1 MHKAHM
7 DVQDLSRL
15 VAGGEAMT
23 VEFKH
28 RRSRSDFTDN
38 DLVEAVACLANGNG
52 GTLLIG
58 VGDDRSISGCY
69 PWHGERTDPAKL
81 EALIQNRTRPSLP
94 TRIEVLAVDGVD
106 VVVISVPDQDMPV
119 GTSRGVYQRRALKT
133 DGTPECIAYEPHDLL
148 LSQFSA
154 SGKDWAELPAMSAS
168 MEDLDPHEFDRF
180 RRLCTVASGD
190 RALAELADVE
200 ILRALA
206 LTDPL
211 HGGSPTLGAV
221 LLFGTESA
229 ISRWI
234 PNHEV
239 AFQVLE
245 RTRLKTNDLLRSPL
259 FKVAEELQDRLEA
272 RNTEE
277 EMQLGL
283 LRLSLPRIPMSVA
296 REAIA
301 NALVHRDYT
310 SLGPVSVSLN
320 DDAFSVSSPGG
331 FPRGV
336 TMENLLDLSQPRSR
350 SLADAFKRAGLVER
364 SGRGVSIMYREML
377 RLGRNE
383 PDYSR
388 SSDTRVVVT
397 IPVESADKDL
407 VAYVHSLQAENHELT
422 LNELR
427 VLHLLRVDGALTLG
441 DLTDDLDMPKSQL
454 RPVISRMEEK
464 GMLEVR
470 GSGRNREYHL
480 PPAFYE
486 AAGRRSDYVRS
497 SPVDVIRR
505 EEMILRYVREFGKI
519 TRRETAELCGIGV
532 TAASQL
538 LRSIA
543 ASGALEI
550 RGERRGAHYVLP
562 DGNLE
567 A

>member
-1 MHKAHM
+1 MSSNIAALEATSRITT
-7 DVQDLSRL
+7 LSRPWL
-15 VAGGEAMT
+15 V
-23 VEFKH
+23 
-28 RRSRSDFTDN
+28 
-38 DLVEAVACLANGNG
+38 LANGRG
-52 GTLLIG
+52 GTLFIG
-58 VGDDRSISGCY
+58 VDDDRSISGCY

-94 TRIEVLAVDGVD
+94 TQIEVLSVEGVD
-106 VVVISVPDQDMPV
+106 VVVIKIPDQDMPV
-119 GTSRGVYQRRALKT
+119 GTSRGVYQRRAMKT

-154 SGKDWAELPAMSAS
+154 SGKDWAELPALSAS
-168 MEDLDPHEFDRF
+168 MSDLDPQEFDRF
-180 RRLCTVASGD
+180 RRLCAAASGD
-190 RALAELADVE
+190 RSLAELADVE

-211 HGGSPTLGAV
+211 HGGSPTLGAI
-221 LLFGTESA
+221 LLFGTEEA
-229 ISRWI
+229 IARWV

-259 FKVAEELQDRLEA
+259 FKVAEELQERLEA
-272 RNTEE
+272 RNTED

-310 SLGPVSVSLN
+310 SLGPVSVSLK

-331 FPRGV
+331 FPRGI
-336 TMENLLDLSQPRSR
+336 TMENLLDSSQPRSR
-350 SLADAFKRAGLVER
+350 ALADAFKRAGLVER

-397 IPVESADKDL
+397 FPVEAADKDL
-407 VAYVHSLQAENHELT
+407 VAYVHGIQTDGHELT

-427 VLHLLRVDGALTLG
+427 VLHILRVDGAVTLM
-441 DLTDDLDMPKSQL
+441 DLTDDLDTPKSQL
-454 RPVISRMEEK
+454 RPVLNRMEEK

-486 AAGRRSDYVRS
+486 NAVRRSDYVRS
-497 SPVDVIRR
+497 VAVEAMRR
-505 EEMILRYVREFGKI
+505 EEMVLKYIREFGRI
-519 TRRETAELCGIGV
+519 TRREAAELCGIST

-538 LRSIA
+538 LRSMA
-543 ASGALEI
+543 ASGDI
-550 RGERRGAHYVLP
+550 QMQGERRGAHYMLT
-562 DGNLE
+562 DSTGGT
-567 A
+567 